1 MCGIAGLIGVEP
13 ALAAPALERM
23 LDSLGHRGPDDRGIK
38 RFDLGNGDVAFL
50 GHTRLSIVELSVKGH
65 QPMVDLP
72 RDRSMRPNAV
82 TYNGEIYNFRALQPE
97 LADLGFPC
105 HTGCD
110 TEVLLAGYRAW
121 GTECV
126 HHFDGM
132 FAWCLIDPEARTA
145 FLCRD
150 ALGIKPLYLS
160 APKSGGLLF
169 ASEVRALLA
178 AGEHLVP
185 RKLRRTSLESYLA
198 QGAVFGD
205 ESIVDGISLLP
216 AGTTRITDLKGRT
229 QREVRHSSLR
239 YGADGTSPRH
249 AQVPRRYTQKLHR
262 RRDDTVLALRSALL
276 QAVDSHLLADV
287 DAGVFL
293 SSGLDSTVLAALGAL
308 TRGSALRT
316 VSIGFDEPALDE
328 SSAAAEIAKRL
339 GTSHHEVQV
348 TQSAIEQVMA
358 SVLQTLDQPTVDAFN
373 SHLVT
378 GAAKDA
384 GLKVALSG
392 VGADELFGGYASFR
406 DVPRALAFLPLAQRT
421 PLWLQ
426 RGLRRPA
433 RLAAKTLGGSHGR
446 GLAKVFEVPRRGD
459 VVQLYLLRRELFF
472 ADQRRLL
479 FADAVLDAS
488 CDQETGVQ
496 TTLLDEMNALTAPL
510 EPLDQV
516 SSLEVSLYLRHMLL
530 RDADTMSMAHS
541 LELRVPYLDRNVVQ
555 VATAARAAWRAPDPR
570 LKPLLLDAAR
580 PHLPKGL
587 DALSRGLQAK
597 RGFTL
602 PWDRWLRG
610 SLNQRV
616 REIFADGQSWS
627 RLGMRPNAALAML
640 AAFDRGDPAVSA
652 LQIVALWVVSDFAQ
666 RHGLAL

>member
-23 LDSLGHRGPDDRGIK
+23 LDSLGHRGPDDRGIE
-38 RFDLGNGDVAFL
+38 RFDFGNGDVAFL
-50 GHTRLSIVELSVKGH
+50 GHTRLSIVELSAKGH

-105 HTGCD
+105 HTVCD

-150 ALGIKPLYLS
+150 ALGIKPLYLC

-169 ASEVRALLA
+169 ASELRALLA
-178 AGEHLVP
+178 AGDHLVP
-185 RKLRRTSLESYLA
+185 RKLRRTALESYLA

-205 ESIVDGISLLP
+205 ESIVEGISLLP

-229 QREVRHSSLR
+229 QREFQHSALR
-239 YGADGTSPRH
+239 YGASNGTSPQH
-249 AQVPRRYTQKLHR
+249 APKPQR

-293 SSGLDSTVLAALGAL
+293 SSGLDSTVLAALGAA
-308 TRGSALRT
+308 TRGSSLRT

-339 GTSHHEVQV
+339 GTCHHEVRVSQD
-348 TQSAIEQVMA
+348 AIADVMA
-358 SVLQTLDQPTVDAFN
+358 SVLQALDQPTVDAFN

-406 DVPRALAFLPLAQRT
+406 DVPRALAMAPLAQRM
-421 PLWLQ
+421 PLWLK

-433 RLAAKTLGGSHGR
+433 RLAAKTLGGARGR
-446 GLAKVFEVPRRGD
+446 GVAKVGEAARRSG
-459 VVQLYLLRRELFF
+459 VVELYLLRRELFF
-472 ADQRRLL
+472 PDQRSQL

-488 CDQETGVQ
+488 CDRETGLQ

-516 SSLEVSLYLRHMLL
+516 SSLELSLYLRHMLL
-530 RDADTMSMAHS
+530 RDADSMSMAHS
-541 LELRVPYLDRNVVQ
+541 LELRVPYLDRHVVQ

-610 SLNQRV
+610 SLNQRARAV
-616 REIFADGQSWS
+616 FADGQSWS
-627 RLGMRPNAALAML
+627 RLGMRPNAVVAML
-640 AAFDRGDPAVSA
+640 DAFDRRDPAVSA
-652 LQIVALWVVSDFAQ
+652 LQIVALWVLSDFAT
-666 RHGLAL
+666 RHGLAA